1 MKDKVFL
8 ITGATSGI
16 GKVTALEV
24 AKLGAT
30 VVLVGRNKAKTEGVV
45 KEIKEKSGNEKIDYL
60 LADLSIQKEVK
71 RIAEEFK
78 QKYDR
83 LDVLV
88 NNAGLLMHKKELTP
102 DNLEYTFAT
111 NHLAYF
117 ILTNLLLDLLKKS
130 APSRIVNV
138 SSMAHKM
145 GDLDF
150 DDINFEKH
158 KYNSLKA
165 YGKSKLNNV
174 LFTYALAEKLKG
186 TGVTVN
192 CLHPGVVN
200 TGFAFITDIPFI
212 KPILEAIVRPFFL
225 TPEKGAETQ
234 IYLATSDEVKDVTGK
249 YFDKKRAIPSSSNSH
264 SKEAQKKLWE
274 LSEKLSGVSS

>member
-16 GKVTALEV
+16 GKITALEV

-45 KEIKEKSGNEKIDYL
+45 KEIKEKSGNEKVSYL

-71 RIAEEFK
+71 NLAEEFK
-78 QKYDR
+78 QKFDR

-102 DNLEYTFAT
+102 DNLEYSFAT
-111 NHLAYF
+111 NHMAYF

-130 APSRIVNV
+130 APSRIVSV
-138 SSMAHKM
+138 ASEAHRM

-158 KYNSLKA
+158 SYSPWKA
-165 YGKSKLNNV
+165 YGKSKLNNI
-174 LFTYALAEKLKG
+174 LFTYELADRLKG
-186 TGVTVN
+186 TGVTAN

-200 TGFAFITDIPFI
+200 TGFTFIDIPI
-212 KPILEAIVRPFFL
+212 VKPIVEAIVKPFLL

-234 IYLATSDEVKDVTGK
+234 IYLATSEEVNGVTGK
-249 YFDKKRAIPSSSNSH
+249 YFSKKRSTPSSTNSH

-274 LSEKLSGVSS
+274 LSEKLSGLSA